1 MVNQDLPW
9 RKISKDKYIIAG
21 VITLLIFSLGISLG
35 FIFENQRYALL
46 GDINQEQEVKYLSL
60 QLQYLYLNYF
70 SSYNNCPTLTTTLKE
85 TIKDLSDSLSEVIA
99 FEEQNK
105 VSTNQHQV
113 VQRRYVLDN
122 LRYWLLAKES
132 KQKCDMNIVP
142 ILYFYTQEC
151 SSCPN
156 QGTVLSYFKS
166 VFGEQVLVFPINLDL
181 RQADAGKAHGPFRPM
196 PVLYVTQLLG
206 LALGLPQEALGI
218 DALAV
223 SPKTLLAKRDAV
235 AAGGAGGNA

>member
-105 VSTNQHQV
+105 VSSSQHQV

-181 RQADAGKAHGPFRPM
+181 RQEEPM
-196 PVLYVTQLLG
+196 VEIAISQFNITKYPTIVVDNTKYEGVVKEDQLKEIICASLK
-206 LALGLPQEALGI
+206 Q
-218 DALAV
+218 
-223 SPKTLLAKRDAV
+223 SPECS
-235 AAGGAGGNA
+235 